1 MDRRHISIPIILYA
15 GMFISTFISGALAQ
29 EIPGGFKVER
39 YRRLWEHNPFTEA
52 KATVPQGRSSVFEKL
67 FLTSWLID
75 AGKQVICVQNSE
87 TNEVQ
92 TVTAESNQN
101 NLHLVGMH
109 LNSNPQFVEAII
121 SDGKEQGTVK
131 YRLGDQ
137 HPVGPTTSTTAG
149 DQHPVGP
156 TTSTTARTPNYNA
169 PFGRQSN
176 STGTTAPQPAVNPP
190 NAQSP
195 GPPASAPV
203 NQRPPHRGIQVFRPG
218 VG

>member
-1 MDRRHISIPIILYA
+1 MDRRHISISMIPCVGILL
-15 GMFISTFISGALAQ
+15 SSVLSCALAQ

-39 YRRLWEHNPFTEA
+39 YTRLWEHNPFTEV
-52 KATVPQGRSSVFEKL
+52 KAAAPQVRSSVFDKL
-67 FLTSWLID
+67 FLTSWLIY
-75 AGKQVICVQNSE
+75 AGKEVICVQNSE

-137 HPVGPTTSTTAG
+137 NPVGPTTSAMA
-149 DQHPVGP
+149 Q
-156 TTSTTARTPNYNA
+156 TPNYNA

-176 STGTTAPQPAVNPP
+176 SAGTAPRPAVNLP
-190 NAQSP
+190 NAQTPGSP
-195 GPPASAPV
+195 GSAPV
-203 NQRPPHRGIQVFRPG
+203 NQRPPHRGTPVFRPG

>member
-1 MDRRHISIPIILYA
+1 MDQRHTSIPIILCA
-15 GMFISTFISGALAQ
+15 GMLISTFISGALAQ

-101 NLHLVGMH
+101 NLRLLGVR
-109 LNSNPQFVEAII
+109 LNANPEFVEAVI

-131 YRLGDQ
+131 FRLGDKN
-137 HPVGPTTSTTAG
+137 AG
-149 DQHPVGP
+149 G
-156 TTSTTARTPNYNA
+156 A
-169 PFGRQSN
+169 
-176 STGTTAPQPAVNPP
+176 
-190 NAQSP
+190 
-195 GPPASAPV
+195 PAS
-203 NQRPPHRGIQVFRPG
+203 
-218 VG
+218 

>member
-1 MDRRHISIPIILYA
+1 MDQRRISIPIILYV
-15 GMFISTFISGALAQ
+15 GMLISTFISCALAQ

-39 YRRLWEHNPFTEA
+39 YTRLWEHNPFTEA

-137 HPVGPTTSTTAG
+137 HPVGPTTSTTA
-149 DQHPVGP
+149 Q
-156 TTSTTARTPNYNA
+156 TPNYNA
-169 PFGRQSN
+169 PVGRQSN
-176 STGTTAPQPAVNPP
+176 STGTAPQGPGPVMNLP

>member
-1 MDRRHISIPIILYA
+1 MDQRHTSIPIILYA
-15 GMFISTFISGALAQ
+15 GMLISTFISCALAQ

-39 YRRLWEHNPFTEA
+39 YTRLWEHNPFTEA
-52 KATVPQGRSSVFEKL
+52 KVAASQVRSSVFDKL

-75 AGKQVICVQNSE
+75 AGKEVICVQNSE

-92 TVTAESNQN
+92 TVTAKSNQN

-137 HPVGPTTSTTAG
+137 HPVGPTTSTTA
-149 DQHPVGP
+149 Q
-156 TTSTTARTPNYNA
+156 TPNYNA

-176 STGTTAPQPAVNPP
+176 STGTAPRAGGESANWPISRSSGECAS
-190 NAQSP
+190 QSA
-195 GPPASAPV
+195 ASAPG
-203 NQRPPHRGIQVFRPG
+203 NPG
-218 VG
+218 VSPWGWLAEPTG

>member
-1 MDRRHISIPIILYA
+1 MDQRRISIPIILYV
-15 GMFISTFISGALAQ
+15 GMLISTFISCALAQ

-121 SDGKEQGTVK
+121 SDGREQGTVK

-137 HPVGPTTSTTAG
+137 HPVGPTTSTTA
-149 DQHPVGP
+149 Q
-156 TTSTTARTPNYNA
+156 TPNYNA
-169 PFGRQSN
+169 PVGRQSN
-176 STGTTAPQPAVNPP
+176 STGTAPQGPGPVMNLP

>member
-1 MDRRHISIPIILYA
+1 MDQRRISIPIILYV
-15 GMFISTFISGALAQ
+15 GMLISTFISCALAQ

-39 YRRLWEHNPFTEA
+39 YTRLWEHNPFTEA
-52 KATVPQGRSSVFEKL
+52 KVAASQVRSSVFDKL

-92 TVTAESNQN
+92 TVTAKSNQN

-121 SDGKEQGTVK
+121 SDGREQGTVK

-137 HPVGPTTSTTAG
+137 HPVGPTTSTTA
-149 DQHPVGP
+149 Q
-156 TTSTTARTPNYNA
+156 TPNYNA
-169 PFGRQSN
+169 PVGRQSN
-176 STGTTAPQPAVNPP
+176 STGTAPQGPGPVMNLP

-203 NQRPPHRGIQVFRPG
+203 NQRPPHRGVQVFRPG